1 MENYAELVPDFA
13 RDVNCAV
20 TICDTEGI
28 ILYMNNRAIDTYRKH
43 GNLIGQCLFDCHNE
57 RSRRI
62 IHHMLETGE
71 ANAYTI
77 TKHGQRKMIYQT
89 PWRRDG
95 RVAGLIEI
103 SMVIPSDMPHYDRD
117 KGE

>member
-43 GNLIGQCLFDCHNE
+43 GNLIGKCLFDCHN
-57 RSRRI
+57 
-62 IHHMLETGE
+62 
-71 ANAYTI
+71 
-77 TKHGQRKMIYQT
+77 
-89 PWRRDG
+89 
-95 RVAGLIEI
+95 
-103 SMVIPSDMPHYDRD
+103 
-117 KGE
+117 

>member
-1 MENYAELVPDFA
+1 
-13 RDVNCAV
+13 
-20 TICDTEGI
+20 
-28 ILYMNNRAIDTYRKH
+28 
-43 GNLIGQCLFDCHNE
+43 
-57 RSRRI
+57 
-62 IHHMLETGE
+62 MLETGE